1 MMNETFLCNFESPW
15 LYFVFL
21 FSALRSHGKSATFRQ
36 HYYPEGGWGWV
47 ITFCSFL
54 VNIFTT
60 GLQLSFSVLYLEIL
74 DHCASELPE
83 KEKQSSSVGKSTKLK
98 HFQSLSIKQSI
109 SGGCQRSEIKKTG
122 GTWKTASLVCPRR
135 PIKYR
140 RAKESCIF
148 PKNFWL
154 DALEAA
160 KASVVAFFAA
170 ASKTFAKFLT
180 VKNELHWIIS
190 ITPACTVF
198 LKS

>member
-1 MMNETFLCNFESPW
+1 MKNVIKWIIDHKPFFSFQL
-15 LYFVFL
+15 LYQEPLAVGQIFWKSLGAKDKAPLSKTGASAPKKALFFPS

-109 SGGCQRSEIKKTG
+109 SGGCQRSEIKKSRG
-122 GTWKTASLVCPRR
+122 HEKRPPLCALVGQ
-135 PIKYR
+135 
-140 RAKESCIF
+140 
-148 PKNFWL
+148 
-154 DALEAA
+154 
-160 KASVVAFFAA
+160 
-170 ASKTFAKFLT
+170 
-180 VKNELHWIIS
+180 
-190 ITPACTVF
+190 
-198 LKS
+198 